1 MDKLERQEK
10 FKTWLSKMGA
20 VVQDTTNI
28 YELVRFKTVNGVS
41 VVYTGKKGIT
51 FTGESELAYEKF
63 MNGKPWRVVNRKR
76 KQLRDKKA
84 RLAARDG
91 KRCFAH
97 GEKMNFD
104 DLTIEHIL
112 SFSHG
117 GTDNENNLC
126 LACEPCQRAL
136 GNLPITKKIR
146 IIAEKRQE
154 FFAKEKVTKAK
165 RFDATND
172 GSMIPLQRIDTGH
185 LKPGCNHPIT
195 EFCGLCEEGPFHV

>member
-1 MDKLERQEK
+1 MKLYELTRKKQ
-10 FKTWLSKMGA
+10 FITWLNKMGA
-20 VVQDTTNI
+20 EVLDPTNPF
-28 YELVRFKTVNGVS
+28 ELIRFRTQNGVS
-41 VVYTGKKGIT
+41 VIYTGKKGVT
-51 FTGESELAYEKF
+51 FTGESEEAYGLF
-63 MNGKPWRVVNRKR
+63 NRGKKWKVVDRKR
-76 KQLRDKKA
+76 KNLRAKKA

-91 KRCFAH
+91 KACFIH

-126 LACEPCQRAL
+126 LACEPCQKAL

-154 FFAKEKVTKAK
+154 FFAGVKQTKAK
-165 RFDATND
+165 REAAKN
-172 GSMIPLQRIDTGH
+172 
-185 LKPGCNHPIT
+185 
-195 EFCGLCEEGPFHV
+195 EGMNLDV